1 VSFGD
6 KEFTGRDV
14 DTDIVVA
21 SVKAYLSAVNKF
33 LSVTEHVKPPQS
45 EEVTGR
51 APELNHH
58 TAGRQ

>member
-1 VSFGD
+1 MAKFV
-6 KEFTGRDV
+6 
-14 DTDIVVA
+14 IVVPTFDD
-21 SVKAYLSAVNKF
+21 VQAYLSAVNKF
-33 LSVTEHVKPPQS
+33 LSVTENVKPHQS